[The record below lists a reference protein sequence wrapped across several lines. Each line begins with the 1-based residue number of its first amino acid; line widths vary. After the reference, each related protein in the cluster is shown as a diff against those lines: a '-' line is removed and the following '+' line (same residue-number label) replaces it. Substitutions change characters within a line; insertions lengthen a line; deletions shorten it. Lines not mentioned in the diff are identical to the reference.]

1 MNIRDRERSLS
12 DVYKARIDL
21 GGKMIGAADGEG
33 TMEIL
38 GWIFTGGYLGAIAIG
53 KKAAYILL
61 SVIQRQGN
69 GMGVPCPQE
78 RLLCQFTV

>member
-1 MNIRDRERSLS
+1 MILPCTSGE
-12 DVYKARIDL
+12 
-21 GGKMIGAADGEG
+21 MIGTADREG
-33 TMEIL
+33 TMESL
-38 GWIFTGGYLGAIAIG
+38 GRIFTGGYLGAIAIG

-61 SVIQRQGN
+61 SVIQMQGN